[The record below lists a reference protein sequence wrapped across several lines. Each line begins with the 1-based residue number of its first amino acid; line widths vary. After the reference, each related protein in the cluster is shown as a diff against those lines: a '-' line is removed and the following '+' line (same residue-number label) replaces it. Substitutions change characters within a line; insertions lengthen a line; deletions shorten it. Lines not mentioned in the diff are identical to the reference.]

1 MLQFADIEAA
11 AARLEGAAHRTP
23 VLTSRT
29 LDTQLG
35 AQVFCKAENLQRM
48 GAFKF
53 RGGYNAVNS
62 LTEAQRARGVVA
74 FSSGNHAQAVAL
86 AAQLHG
92 CKATIVMPHDAP
104 ALKLAATRG
113 YGAEV
118 VIYDRYKE
126 DRALIAQRLVEEQ
139 GANLIPPFDDLR
151 VMAGQGT
158 AALELIQDVGELDA
172 LIVCTGG
179 GGFLSGCTVA
189 AKHLLPGIDV
199 YGAEPERGNDVQM
212 SLREGRIV
220 SIDVPRT
227 ICDGQQTQ
235 AVGKHPFEVIRSQ
248 VKDVLAVPDP
258 VVVQAMRFA
267 FERMKVV
274 LEPSGACALAALM
287 HHADRFR
294 GQRVGVTFSGGN
306 VGVDR
311 FVALVTGTEQVD

>member
-1 MLQFADIEAA
+1 MLQFTDVEAA
-11 AARLEGAAHRTP
+11 AARLKGVAHRTP

-29 LDTQLG
+29 LDAMLG
-35 AQVFCKAENLQRM
+35 AQVFMKAENLQRM

-53 RGGYNAVNS
+53 RGGYNSVNALS
-62 LTEAQRARGVVA
+62 DDQRAKGVVA

-86 AAQLHG
+86 AAKLHG

-126 DRALIAQRLVEEQ
+126 DRNAIGKRIADET
-139 GANLIPPFDDLR
+139 GAVLIPPYDYLP

-158 AALELIQDVGELDA
+158 AGLELLQDAGALDA
-172 LIVCTGG
+172 MIVCAGG

-189 AKHLLPGIDV
+189 ARHLHPAIRM
-199 YGAEPERGNDVQM
+199 YGAEPERGNDMQQ

-235 AVGKHPFEVIRSQ
+235 SVGKHPWEVIRSQ
-248 VKDVLAVPDP
+248 VAGILAVPDP
-258 VVVQAMRFA
+258 VVVEAMRFA

-287 HHADRFR
+287 HHREQFR
-294 GQRVGVTFSGGN
+294 GQRVGVTLSGGN
-306 VGVDR
+306 IGMDR
-311 FVALVTGTEQVD
+311 FIALMTGAEVVD